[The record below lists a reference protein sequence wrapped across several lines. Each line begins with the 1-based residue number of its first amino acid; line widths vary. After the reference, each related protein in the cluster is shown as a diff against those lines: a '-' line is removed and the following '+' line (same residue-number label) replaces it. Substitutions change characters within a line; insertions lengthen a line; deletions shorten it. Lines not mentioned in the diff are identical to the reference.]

1 MTLDSNNYW
10 SIPSETERVARA
22 AFSKPSVY
30 MMMRDYLGCLY
41 NDNDFKTLFVNNCG
55 QPAFSPGQLAL
66 ITVMQFCEGLTDRQ
80 TAEAVRARIDWKYA
94 LGLELTDCGFNY
106 SILSE
111 FRSRLIKGGRE
122 NQLLDTMLD
131 SFKQFGLLKAGGK
144 VRTDSTHVEAAIRLL
159 NRIEC
164 VCETLRQ
171 ALNDLAIIAPTWL
184 LAQVSPD
191 WFERY
196 SQRLEQ
202 YRLPNKKASLEQ
214 LKLTIGEDGHH
225 LLSALWL
232 DQTPEYLRRIP
243 SVEILRVVWVQ
254 QYYLEESKLSW
265 RTTDLLPPNQLLIQS
280 PIDPQARNRTKRD
293 INWTGYM
300 VHLTETCDSDTPNF
314 IINVETVQA
323 TTPDGAMTQEIHVC
337 LAEKDLLPKEHF
349 VDTGYI
355 DAQHVVSSTTNY
367 QIDLVGI
374 VQNDSSWQAK
384 ASQGFDI
391 SNFTVDWQRQ
401 LVTCPV
407 GCSSQSWRERI
418 DTYGNQVIEVSFNKT
433 DCQNCCKRIMCT
445 TAKSSP
451 RMLRL
456 KPQEQYQALID
467 CRIRQT
473 DKEFKKRYQQRAG
486 IEGTLSQ
493 ACRKFELRRSRYI
506 GCSKTHLQHI
516 FSACA
521 INFTRLYAYLTA
533 GISSCKTP
541 VSPFAALVN

>member
-1 MTLDSNNYW
+1 
-10 SIPSETERVARA
+10 
-22 AFSKPSVY
+22 
-30 MMMRDYLGCLY
+30 
-41 NDNDFKTLFVNNCG
+41 
-55 QPAFSPGQLAL
+55 
-66 ITVMQFCEGLTDRQ
+66 
-80 TAEAVRARIDWKYA
+80 
-94 LGLELTDCGFNY
+94 
-106 SILSE
+106 
-111 FRSRLIKGGRE
+111 
-122 NQLLDTMLD
+122 
-131 SFKQFGLLKAGGK
+131 
-144 VRTDSTHVEAAIRLL
+144 
-159 NRIEC
+159 
-164 VCETLRQ
+164 
-171 ALNDLAIIAPTWL
+171 
-184 LAQVSPD
+184 
-191 WFERY
+191 
-196 SQRLEQ
+196 
-202 YRLPNKKASLEQ
+202 
-214 LKLTIGEDGHH
+214 
-225 LLSALWL
+225 LSALWL